1 LIQEY
6 QCQIALF
13 LSGWP
18 ETFCYTL
25 TEALQNN
32 LYPIALNYG
41 AIAERIKALKFGK
54 VLQVNIMAKDINKT
68 ILSTINEIGK
78 AKPNIE
84 YKGGHYPN
92 ILADYYYIKD
102 N

>member
-1 LIQEY
+1 MIQEY

-41 AIAERIKALKFGK
+41 AIAERIKALDYGMTLAAKSNANDINQTLLSAADKMIPTKK
-54 VLQVNIMAKDINKT
+54 VLK
-68 ILSTINEIGK
+68 
-78 AKPNIE
+78 
-84 YKGGHYPN
+84 YKGAQYPD
-92 ILADYYYIKD
+92 IIKDYYHIEIK
-102 N
+102 